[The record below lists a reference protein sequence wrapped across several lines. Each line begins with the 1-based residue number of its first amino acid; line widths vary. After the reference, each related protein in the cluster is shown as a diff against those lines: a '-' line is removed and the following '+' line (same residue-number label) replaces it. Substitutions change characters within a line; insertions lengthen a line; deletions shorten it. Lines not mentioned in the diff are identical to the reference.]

1 MQSQLGGFKCRSLIR
16 KRIALQDLR
25 ANPDRYSG
33 IMQTAESFK
42 PLVARFLAAKKE
54 AERVFENLRHADMD
68 EAADYLRQHPM
79 SPEAIAALIHVAH
92 RALTLEKARA
102 AVSSKLAKDPKQAVM
117 RETYKLWQEWR
128 AGKAI
133 HRSAAAFA
141 RAVVAKYPVIENPM
155 TVQRWVTAWTRG
167 SAVK

>member
-1 MQSQLGGFKCRSLIR
+1 MPPTSR
-16 KRIALQDLR
+16 KRITLR
-25 ANPDRYSG
+25 ELRENPERYRG
-33 IMQTAESFK
+33 ILQTAETFK
-42 PLVARFLAAKKE
+42 PFVVRFLAAKKE

-68 EAADYLRQHPM
+68 EAVAYLRTHPM
-79 SPEAIAALIHVAH
+79 TPEAVAALIHVAH

-155 TVQRWVTAWTRG
+155 TVQRWVTAWSRG
-167 SAVK
+167 SAAK